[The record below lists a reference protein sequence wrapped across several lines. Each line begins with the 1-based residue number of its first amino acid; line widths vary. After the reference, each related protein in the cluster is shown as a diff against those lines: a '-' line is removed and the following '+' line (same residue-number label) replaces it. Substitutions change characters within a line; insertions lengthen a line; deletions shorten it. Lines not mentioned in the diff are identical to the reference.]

1 MTAGDVKADRLSL
14 KEEIK
19 KAKSWDTQNCTKKH
33 KVNVH
38 NDDFET

>member
-19 KAKSWDTQNCTKKH
+19 KAKSWDTQNCTKKQ
-33 KVNVH
+33 KVNVR